1 MHDASTVAEEHLDF
15 WKGKGSIFSLVYKI
29 FLYLN
34 VLLIMKTK
42 VQLLMYAGR
51 VDDLELD

>member
-1 MHDASTVAEEHLDF
+1 MRDASTVAEEHLDF

-42 VQLLMYAGR
+42 GQLLMYAGR

>member
-1 MHDASTVAEEHLDF
+1 MHDASTVAEEHSDF